1 MSALFFGQRVN
12 KMLTEKQKQEL
23 TIAILADMKKEPVG
37 AGSERKE
44 PHDEYDSTAFYH
56 KQNKAH

>member
-1 MSALFFGQRVN
+1 MHKGGETV
-12 KMLTEKQKQEL
+12 TEKQKQEL
-23 TIAILADMKKEPVG
+23 TIAILADMKKEP
-37 AGSERKE
+37 AATGSERKE